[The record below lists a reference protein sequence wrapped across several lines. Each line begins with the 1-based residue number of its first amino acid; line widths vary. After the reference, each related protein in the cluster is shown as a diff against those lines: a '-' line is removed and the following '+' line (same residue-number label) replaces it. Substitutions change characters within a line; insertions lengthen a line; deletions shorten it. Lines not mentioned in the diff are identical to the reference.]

1 LFSNKSISSLN
12 LTKPFRLPGLFPP
25 SNVANTEGCI
35 TSGKRVINYLPPP
48 ISPELAL
55 SNLRPEEGSRVPT
68 SPAYCSAPV
77 ETGGKEKPAKFQDK
91 RKLSPVLEHGAASYP
106 SPGRSRII
114 LASDRDEDVKSHAKT
129 LTPLRVLQEGNTVVN
144 IYRPPSPPT
153 SDPPVISNGNDVRIQ
168 VDFRIVRENGS
179 QIKNT

>member
-1 LFSNKSISSLN
+1 MTSLN

-25 SNVANTEGCI
+25 SNVANTEACI

-55 SNLRPEEGSRVPT
+55 SILRPEEGSRAPT
-68 SPAYCSAPV
+68 SPLYCSAAV
-77 ETGGKEKPAKFQDK
+77 ETGGKEKPAKVQDK
-91 RKLSPVLEHGAASYP
+91 RKLSPALEHGAASYP

-114 LASDRDEDVKSHAKT
+114 PASDRDEDVKSHANT
-129 LTPLRVLQEGNTVVN
+129 SSTPLRVLQEGNTVVN

-153 SDPPVISNGNDVRIQ
+153 SDPPVTSNGNDVRIQ
-168 VDFRIVRENGS
+168 VDLRIVRENCP